1 MMVFK
6 KEPPVKEIF
15 TKTFNFFKNVNDII
29 YEFSFGSVIG
39 LLIPFLF
46 LAIPFCYNRSFV
58 VGWAQAILLFELIII
73 IWFALF
79 YIIVCVKTLIDR
91 KRERNNE
98 SMFNNK

>member
-1 MMVFK
+1 MVVK
-6 KEPPVKEIF
+6 KKHPVKDFF
-15 TKTFNFFKNVNDII
+15 TKTFNFFRDVNDTI
-29 YEFSFGSVIG
+29 YEFSFGSVIE

-58 VGWAQAILLFELIII
+58 IGWAQAILLFELIII

-91 KRERNNE
+91 KRERRNE
-98 SMFNNK
+98 SMFNKNK